1 LTTPAVGQASQE
13 GSEERYYLHFEVTV
27 ALHVETVGLGPPVLL
42 IPGLGYASWCWREQ
56 APLADGWQLWKI
68 DPRGAGRSPKPE
80 GPYTIAGMAEDIAAT
95 IGDQGP
101 FHVVGHSLGGYLA
114 MILAMEHPDLVR
126 SLLLIGTTS
135 GGPGHTPLPEA
146 TREAWMREA
155 GKSPF
160 EYARATMHLS
170 FSPGWAD
177 RHPDEY
183 GRWLQERLE
192 FPTPPEAWA
201 AQYEAGTAYLAKG
214 IEVERL
220 KIRTLIVHGRE
231 DRILPI
237 ENGIEL
243 SGRISTSRLIQIEGL
258 GHLVQMERP
267 DIFNP
272 IVTAFWWG
280 IEAGS

>member
-1 LTTPAVGQASQE
+1 M
-13 GSEERYYLHFEVTV
+13 RYYLESEVTV
-27 ALHVETVGLGPPVLL
+27 ALHLESVGRGEPVLL

-56 APLADGWQLWKI
+56 APLSNNWELWKI
-68 DPRGAGRSPKPE
+68 DPRGAGRSPKPK
-80 GPYTIAGMAEDIAAT
+80 GPYTIAEMAEDVAGT
-95 IGDQGP
+95 VRDHGP

-114 MILAMEHPDLVR
+114 MTLAIGHPDLVR

-135 GGPGHTPLPEA
+135 GGPGHTPVPAA
-146 TREAWMREA
+146 TRDAWMREA
-155 GKSPF
+155 GKSPV

-177 RHPDEY
+177 QNPDEY
-183 GRWLQERLE
+183 ERWLRERLE
-192 FPTPPEAWA
+192 FPTPPQTWS
-201 AQYEAGTAYLAKG
+201 AQYGAGNAYLAQG
-214 IEVERL
+214 IEVE
-220 KIRTLIVHGRE
+220 KVEVPTLIVHGRE

-243 SGRISTSRLIQIEGL
+243 SGRIPKSQLIQIDGL

-272 IVTAFWWG
+272 IATAFWWG
-280 IEAGS
+280 LQAGA